1 MQTIAVQ
8 DEVLG
13 ILDTL
18 PELTVF
24 LDDTGSPASRL
35 QARLLERT
43 QDSIQIQLDAALGQ
57 NMLIRV
63 AGEVEN
69 SSGRTPFFGQYRV
82 RSCRIASLGKYYIDL
97 IPEVVSEEI
106 PQNIAR
112 NNADL
117 DYYEVLQVSRQA
129 DFDTIRRVFHI
140 LAQRYHPDN
149 LDTGSDPHF
158 RQVVTAHSILCDPA
172 QRAAYDVGL
181 AAEDKSRYKIFDS
194 LQSTIGVQAEIRK
207 REGILRIL
215 YAKRLTDTNA
225 ASMSAW
231 EIGQMLACPLEHL
244 QFAFW
249 ILSEKHFVQRADNNS
264 FMITVRGVEAFENE
278 QANFSK
284 MQLPALPAP
293 A

>member
-1 MQTIAVQ
+1 MQSIAPQ
-8 DEVLG
+8 DGVSG
-13 ILDTL
+13 IPEAL

-24 LDDTGSPASRL
+24 LDDTGSPTSRL
-35 QARLLERT
+35 QATLLEHT
-43 QDSIQIQLDAALGQ
+43 HDSILIQLDAALGQ
-57 NMLIRV
+57 NMLIRI
-63 AGEVEN
+63 ASEAEN
-69 SSGRTPFFGQYRV
+69 SSDRAPLLGQYRV
-82 RSCRIASLGKYYIDL
+82 RSCRIAGLGKYYIDL
-97 IPEVVSEEI
+97 IPEIVSGEI
-106 PQNIAR
+106 PQSTPQISS
-112 NNADL
+112 DL
-117 DYYEVLQVSRQA
+117 DFYEVLQVSRQA

-172 QRAAYDVGL
+172 QRAAYDVQL
-181 AAEDKSRYKIFDS
+181 AAEDKTRYKIFDS

-215 YAKRLTDTNA
+215 YAKRLTDTHQ
-225 ASMSAW
+225 ASMAAW
-231 EIGQMLACPLEHL
+231 EIAQMLACPLEHL

-249 ILSEKHFVQRADNNS
+249 MLSEQQLLRRADNNS
-264 FMITVRGVEAFENE
+264 FMITVRGVETFEDE

-284 MQLPALPAP
+284 MHLPALPAP